1 MKISLVVL
9 FSVILAAGC
18 ASSKKTVDERTKSGA
33 SSALYDESFDPLSL
47 NDDDIVIKGKAD
59 KASPA
64 AGRKDAE
71 KVPEKTTA
79 VTSSLSFQE
88 ADGYRVQILATK
100 SYEAATVAQQTAE
113 EQFAPLNY
121 KTYISFEAP
130 QYKVRVGD
138 ALTRSEAEEIR
149 AAARD
154 FGYRGAF
161 IVRSKVMVPSSQQ

>member
-1 MKISLVVL
+1 MKIFLVVL

-18 ASSKKTVDERTKSGA
+18 ASSKKTVDEGTQSGA

-71 KVPEKTTA
+71 KVSEKTTA
-79 VTSSLSFQE
+79 VASSLPLQE

-161 IVRSKVMVPSSQQ
+161 IVRSKVMVQKRQQ